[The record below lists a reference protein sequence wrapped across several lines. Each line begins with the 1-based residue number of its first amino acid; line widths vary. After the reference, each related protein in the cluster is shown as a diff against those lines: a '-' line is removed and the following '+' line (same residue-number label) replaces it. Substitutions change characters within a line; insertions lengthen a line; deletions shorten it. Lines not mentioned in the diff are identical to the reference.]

1 MNLVVLTKQFGNY
14 TGATI
19 STIQLLKRINSTF
32 DNVTVITLRKDKTE
46 IKNVNVIVVKNYI
59 ALVKTLR
66 RYKNVIGYS
75 DDHLGFL
82 FNLAGIKYIH
92 TYHGN
97 WPDARKLNLEMFI
110 KSFYFMPL
118 YSLTIKKAYK
128 VISVSKYMQERFV
141 SSLNPSGKII
151 YNGVKQ
157 KTQLIDT
164 SLKSVKNSR
173 PNFLMVGNIDARK
186 YGKSIKIFNEL
197 KEKLFDGTIDIYGAL
212 LDKTL
217 VSKLNTFDFINIKG
231 VKDEINYNEYDGLI
245 CTSASENLPVS
256 IIESLISKVP
266 VISSNVGG
274 IPEIVINNKT
284 GYLIDVNNF
293 KKFAEVI
300 LNYHK
305 LNINDKYVN
314 KIKQDFDWDT
324 SSQLYKNIF
333 ENLGRKQNE
342 SNYSRPNAR

>member
-46 IKNVNVIVVKNYI
+46 IKNVNVIVVKDYI
-59 ALVKTLR
+59 TLVKTLKR
-66 RYKNVIGYS
+66 HRTAIGYS

-82 FNLAGIKYIH
+82 FNLVGIKYIH

-118 YSLTIKKAYK
+118 YRLTIKNAYK
-128 VISVSKYMQERFV
+128 VISVSKYMQKKFV
-141 SSLNPSGKII
+141 SPLNPKGEII
-151 YNGVKQ
+151 FNGVKQ
-157 KTQLIDT
+157 KIQLIDA
-164 SLKSVKNSR
+164 SQKSVQNSKPR
-173 PNFLMVGNIDARK
+173 FLMVGNIDARK

-197 KEKLFDGTIDIYGAL
+197 KEKLFNGTIDIYGAL

-217 VSKLNTFDFINIKG
+217 ISKLNNFDFINIKG
-231 VKDEINYNEYDGLI
+231 VKDKINYNEYDGLI

-293 KKFAEVI
+293 RKFAEVI

-305 LNINDKYVN
+305 LIIDDKYVN
-314 KIKQDFDWDT
+314 KIKLDFNWDT
-324 SSQLYKNIF
+324 SSELYKNIF
-333 ENLGRKQNE
+333 EKLGRKQNE
-342 SNYSRPNAR
+342 SNYSGTNAR